1 MENDMQLVVGFL
13 LLLIAVALILGVW
26 AIGLYN
32 GLVRLQNQLKGAW
45 AQIEVQLRRR
55 YDLLPNMVE
64 TVKGYTQHEQDTL
77 EKVIQARGQALQA
90 RGAGACAQAHQQVHN
105 AVGQLMVV
113 VEQYPELKANQNF
126 LSLQEELVSTENRIG
141 FARQHYNER
150 VMVYNPMLQSM
161 PANVIGTMFAF
172 KEEEFF
178 EVEDAHQRTVPQIKF
193 AA

>member
-1 MENDMQLVVGFL
+1 MSFVVGFPL
-13 LLLIAVALILGVW
+13 FFVMVALILGVW
-26 AIGLYN
+26 AVGLYN
-32 GLVRLQNQLKGAW
+32 GLVRLHNQLKGAW
-45 AQIEVQLRRR
+45 AQTEVQLKRR

-64 TVKGYTQHEQDTL
+64 TVKGYAKHEQDTL
-77 EKVIQARGQALQA
+77 EKVIQARRQALQA
-90 RGAGACAQAHQQVHN
+90 KGAEACAQAHQQVHN

-113 VEQYPELKANQNF
+113 VEQYPELRANQNF

-150 VMVYNPMLQSM
+150 VVAYHTMLQSM
-161 PANVIGTMFAF
+161 PTNILGTLFAF

-178 EVEDAHQRTVPQIKF
+178 EMEDPHQRTAPLVKF